1 MDGAMDDLA
10 RSLAAMDAALT
21 TLERTI
27 DRNSNDADQL
37 SNLVA
42 LLATNVRA
50 QRRVLRAMVER
61 IGLS

>member
-37 SNLVA
+37 PNLVA

>member
-1 MDGAMDDLA
+1 MDDLA

-37 SNLVA
+37 PNLVA